1 MALDPECLI
10 LSVANMFFTL
20 YHYAECRYA
29 ECRYAECRYA
39 ECHGVLSLIS
49 SKDCLWLSP
58 PTVVSYLEKCPK
70 AKQNG
75 QFKKNAHS
83 QTQCSVFFT
92 KMWKT
97 QTQWSVFF
105 KCAGAKHGNQFL
117 ENV

>member
-1 MALDPECLI
+1 MTLSVLVLDPECLI
-10 LSVANMFFTL
+10 LSVTNMFFTL

-29 ECRYAECRYA
+29 ECHYAECRGA
-39 ECHGVLSLIS
+39 LSLIS

-58 PTVVSYLEKCPK
+58 PTVVSFLEKCPK

-92 KMWKT
+92 KMWKSRA
-97 QTQWSVFF
+97 Q
-105 KCAGAKHGNQFL
+105 
-117 ENV
+117 